1 MGVGFPKIKHALEYR
16 SVWLEVFSVPLPPP
30 PGQFFSAHLFPNNQR
45 LDINYSCL
53 AIGLGFLLDS
63 SNYKL
68 THFY

>member
-1 MGVGFPKIKHALEYR
+1 M
-16 SVWLEVFSVPLPPP
+16 EVFFVSLVPL
-30 PGQFFSAHLFPNNQR
+30 GQFLSAHLFPNNQR
-45 LDINYSCL
+45 LDISYSCL